1 MNTERSLRPDG
12 NDFLKNIYFFHT
24 MPEESL
30 NKIAALCTERTYDT
44 GDILFFED
52 RSGDSFFIILEGE
65 LEIWKR
71 YGTADAVLLGV
82 SSKGQPLGEMVLIDE
97 RPRSATVRAKTPV
110 RVYCIQA
117 SDFLSLLSTD
127 NAMCLALLKAVTM
140 MVRRSNEYHLQDLDK
155 QNRELSRAYAELK
168 ALQDELLSRERL
180 SVIGKFSS
188 LILHDIRNPLS
199 ALKSRVQLLVKN
211 RDDENYLES
220 AVERINRD
228 ISRMESL
235 AAEFLDYA
243 RGEIR
248 LDMEIVAVD
257 DLFARFSEAIA
268 PRLEASGV
276 TLHIES
282 DMLRPVIMDQHR
294 MLRVLI
300 NAAENACAAM
310 PSGGD
315 IHVSAQERGDSLVIR
330 VRDTGRGMSR
340 EILDNIFKPFY
351 SASSGGTGLGMLI
364 IKSIMEAHKG
374 AIEVDSVPGEG
385 TTITLSL
392 PLTH

>member
-1 MNTERSLRPDG
+1 MSTARNCRPGD
-12 NDFLKNIYFFHT
+12 NDFLRNIYFFHA

-30 NKIAALCTERTYDT
+30 KKIAALCSERTYAA
-44 GDILFFED
+44 GDILFFEEM
-52 RSGDSFFIILEGE
+52 SGDSFFIILEGE

-71 YGTADAVLLGV
+71 YGTSEAVLLGV
-82 SSKGQPLGEMVLIDE
+82 STAGQPLGEMALIDD

-110 RVYCIQA
+110 RVYGIQA
-117 SDFLSLLSTD
+117 RDFNTLLSTD
-127 NAMCLALLKAVTM
+127 TAMCLALLKAVTM

-155 QNRELSRAYAELK
+155 QNRELSRAYGELK
-168 ALQDELLSRERL
+168 ALQEELLSRERL

-199 ALKSRVQLLVKN
+199 ALKSRVQLLLKN
-211 RDDENYLES
+211 RNDAHYLES

-248 LDMEIVAVD
+248 LDMGVLALD
-257 DLFARFSEAIA
+257 DLLSRFSEAIA
-268 PRLEASGV
+268 PKLDASGV
-276 TLHIES
+276 ILHSES
-282 DMLRPVIMDQHR
+282 GITRPVIIDEYR
-294 MLRVLI
+294 MLRVLV

-315 IHVSAQERGDSLVIR
+315 LYVSAEERAGSLVLII
-330 VRDTGRGMSR
+330 RDTGRGMSR

-351 SASSGGTGLGMLI
+351 SAAAGGTGLGMLI
-364 IKSIMEAHKG
+364 IKSIVEAHNG
-374 AIEVDSVPGEG
+374 TLTVSSIPDEG
-385 TTITLSL
+385 TTLTITL
-392 PLTH
+392 PLQH